1 MVADPSESM
10 RMIRWRS
17 LLFIPALST
26 HLLAKARARGA
37 DALVIDLEDSIPPDR
52 KAEARPAA
60 VMAVKT
66 LAAKGQGLLLR
77 VNGDPQA
84 WKHDIEGFPD
94 GALSAVMLPKT
105 DSAAAVDALATALA
119 RQYERP
125 PAVVPL
131 IENPR
136 GLLAAA
142 DIAAHPAVVAL
153 GYGAEDYAA
162 SIGVRAT
169 PVAVGVPAYHVVA
182 AAHAHGRQCIGL
194 PASIGD
200 IADLAAFEEA
210 VRMARAIGFTGSV
223 CIHPRQV
230 EILNRG
236 FSPTAEELDWARR
249 LVAADDAARAEGKGA
264 FMFEGRLAD
273 GPIVQRARKL
283 LETASL
289 HAQPGLDGSA

>member
-1 MVADPSESM
+1 
-10 RMIRWRS
+10 MIRWRS

-26 HLLAKARARGA
+26 HMFAKAHARGA
-37 DALVIDLEDSIPPDR
+37 DALVIDLEDSIPLDR

-66 LAAKGQGLLLR
+66 LAAKGQRLLLR
-77 VNGDPQA
+77 VNGEPEA
-84 WKHDIEGFPD
+84 WRPDIEGFPD

-105 DSAAAVDALATALA
+105 QSVTAVDALATALA

-125 PAVVPL
+125 PPIVPL

-142 DIAAHPAVVAL
+142 DIAAHPAVVGL

-162 SIGVRAT
+162 AIGVRAT
-169 PVAVGVPAYHVVA
+169 PAAVAVPAYHVVA
-182 AAHAHGRQCIGL
+182 AAHAYGRQCIGL

-200 IADLAAFEEA
+200 IADLVAFEEA
-210 VRMARAIGFTGSV
+210 VQMARAIGFTGSV

-249 LVAADDAARAEGKGA
+249 LVAADDDAQAEGKGA
-264 FMFEGRLAD
+264 FMFDGRLAD

-283 LETASL
+283 LETAFLCSP
-289 HAQPGLDGSA
+289 AS